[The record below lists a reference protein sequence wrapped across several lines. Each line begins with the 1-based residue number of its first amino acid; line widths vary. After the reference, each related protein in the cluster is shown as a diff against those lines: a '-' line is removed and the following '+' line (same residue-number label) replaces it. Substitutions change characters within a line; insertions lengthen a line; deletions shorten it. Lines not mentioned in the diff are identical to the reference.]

1 VQQDSSITLS
11 GSDLTLVGVTLVSGD
26 ELEVQGIVNVGAMDN
41 IPMDGSVTEGK
52 IGGNAVTAAKIASG
66 AVGTSA
72 LAVNSVTLTELQD
85 GTQGDVLYY
94 GASGAPTRL
103 PKGTAGQVLKINSGA
118 TEPEWGADVGGKV
131 LQMVYVFTGA
141 YATGS
146 TVIPFD
152 DTIPQIT
159 EGNEVMTLEIT
170 PTSATSKLLVNV
182 DVSGASNVQG
192 NWTAALFRDSTANAL
207 ATAQTKQSDVNP
219 DHLDHLH
226 LTWVADADSTSA
238 TTFKVRC
245 GQTNAGDWYFNGQ
258 NASRWYGGSSNSG
271 ITITEI
277 SA

>member
-1 VQQDSSITLS
+1 MASTIRTDKI
-11 GSDLTLVGVTLVSGD
+11 GP
-26 ELEVQGIVNVGAMDN
+26 A
-41 IPMDGSVTEGK
+41 DGSADFTLP
-52 IGGNAVTAAKIASG
+52 TA
-66 AVGTSA
+66 
-72 LAVNSVTLTELQD
+72 D
-85 GTQGDVLYY
+85 GT
-94 GASGAPTRL
+94 T
-103 PKGTAGQVLKINSGA
+103 GQFIKTDGSKALSFA
-118 TEPEWGADVGGKV
+118 TITTGKV

-146 TVIPFD
+146 TTIPFD

-159 EGNEVMTLEIT
+159 EGNEVMTLAIT

-207 ATAQTKQSDVNP
+207 AAAQTKQSDTNP

-226 LTWVADADSTSA
+226 LTWVADASSTSA

-258 NASRWYGGSSNSG
+258 NASRWFGGVSNSG

-277 SA
+277 GA

>member
-1 VQQDSSITLS
+1 MAATIRTDKI
-11 GSDLTLVGVTLVSGD
+11 GP
-26 ELEVQGIVNVGAMDN
+26 A
-41 IPMDGSVTEGK
+41 DGSADFTLP
-52 IGGNAVTAAKIASG
+52 TA
-66 AVGTSA
+66 
-72 LAVNSVTLTELQD
+72 D
-85 GTQGDVLYY
+85 GT
-94 GASGAPTRL
+94 T
-103 PKGTAGQVLKINSGA
+103 GQFIKTDGSKALSFA
-118 TEPEWGADVGGKV
+118 TITTGKV

-146 TVIPFD
+146 TTIPFD

-159 EGNEVMTLEIT
+159 EGNEVMTLAIT

-207 ATAQTKQSDVNP
+207 AAAQTKQSDVNP

-226 LTWVADADSTSA
+226 LTWVADASSTSA

-258 NASRWYGGSSNSG
+258 NASRWFGGVSNSG

-277 SA
+277 GA

>member
-1 VQQDSSITLS
+1 MS
-11 GSDLTLVGVTLVSGD
+11 G
-26 ELEVQGIVNVGAMDN
+26 EI
-41 IPMDGSVTEGK
+41 K
-52 IGGNAVTAAKIASG
+52 
-66 AVGTSA
+66 
-72 LAVNSVTLTELQD
+72 
-85 GTQGDVLYY
+85 
-94 GASGAPTRL
+94 
-103 PKGTAGQVLKINSGA
+103 VLKISPTTGTDVTMGDSGDTFTFPAGTTVVNSGTA
-118 TEPEWGADVGGKV
+118 TGFGKV

-146 TVIPFD
+146 TTIPFD

-159 EGNEVMTLEIT
+159 EGNEVMTLSIT
-170 PTSATSKLLVNV
+170 PISATSKLLVNV

-207 ATAQTKQSDVNP
+207 AAAQTKQSDVNP
-219 DHLDHLH
+219 DHIDHLH

-245 GQTNAGDWYFNGQ
+245 GQASAGDWYFNGQ
-258 NASRWYGGSSNSG
+258 NASRWFGGASNSG

>member
-1 VQQDSSITLS
+1 MASTIRTDKI
-11 GSDLTLVGVTLVSGD
+11 GP
-26 ELEVQGIVNVGAMDN
+26 A
-41 IPMDGSVTEGK
+41 DGSADFTLP
-52 IGGNAVTAAKIASG
+52 TA
-66 AVGTSA
+66 
-72 LAVNSVTLTELQD
+72 D
-85 GTQGDVLYY
+85 GT
-94 GASGAPTRL
+94 T
-103 PKGTAGQVLKINSGA
+103 GQFIKTDGSKALSFA
-118 TEPEWGADVGGKV
+118 TITTGKV

-146 TVIPFD
+146 TTIPFD

-159 EGNEVMTLEIT
+159 EGNEVMTLAIT

-207 ATAQTKQSDVNP
+207 AAAQTKQSDVNP

-258 NASRWYGGSSNSG
+258 NASRWFGGVSNSG

-277 SA
+277 GA

>member
-1 VQQDSSITLS
+1 MASTIRTDKI
-11 GSDLTLVGVTLVSGD
+11 GP
-26 ELEVQGIVNVGAMDN
+26 A
-41 IPMDGSVTEGK
+41 DGSADFTLP
-52 IGGNAVTAAKIASG
+52 TA
-66 AVGTSA
+66 
-72 LAVNSVTLTELQD
+72 D
-85 GTQGDVLYY
+85 GTV
-94 GASGAPTRL
+94 
-103 PKGTAGQVLKINSGA
+103 GQFIKTDGSKALSFA
-118 TEPEWGADVGGKV
+118 TITTGKD

-146 TVIPFD
+146 TTIPFD

-159 EGNEVMTLEIT
+159 EGNEVMTLAIT

-207 ATAQTKQSDVNP
+207 AAAQTKQSDVNP

-245 GQTNAGDWYFNGQ
+245 GQTSAGDWYFNGQ
-258 NASRWYGGSSNSG
+258 NASRWFGGVSNSG

-277 SA
+277 EV

>member
-1 VQQDSSITLS
+1 MSKLFVNAVEPE
-11 GSDLTLVGVTLVSGD
+11 GSTTTLTL
-26 ELEVQGIVNVGAMDN
+26 
-41 IPMDGSVTEGK
+41 
-52 IGGNAVTAAKIASG
+52 
-66 AVGTSA
+66 
-72 LAVNSVTLTELQD
+72 
-85 GTQGDVLYY
+85 
-94 GASGAPTRL
+94 GASGDTVSIP
-103 PKGTAGQVLKINSGA
+103 AGVNISNSGSA
-118 TEPEWGADVGGKV
+118 TGFGKV

-159 EGNEVMTLEIT
+159 EGNEVMTLAIT
-170 PTSATSKLLVNV
+170 PISATSKLLVNV

-192 NWTAALFRDSTANAL
+192 NWTAALFRDSTADSL

-219 DHLDHLH
+219 DHIDHLH

>member
-1 VQQDSSITLS
+1 MASTIRTDKIGPVS
-11 GSDLTLVGVTLVSGD
+11 GSADFTLPTADGTVGQFIKT
-26 ELEVQGIVNVGAMDN
+26 
-41 IPMDGSVTEGK
+41 DGSK
-52 IGGNAVTAAKIASG
+52 
-66 AVGTSA
+66 A
-72 LAVNSVTLTELQD
+72 LSF
-85 GTQGDVLYY
+85 
-94 GASGAPTRL
+94 
-103 PKGTAGQVLKINSGA
+103 A
-118 TEPEWGADVGGKV
+118 TITTGKV

-146 TVIPFD
+146 TTIPFD

-159 EGNEVMTLEIT
+159 EGNEVMTLAIT

-207 ATAQTKQSDVNP
+207 AAAQTKQSDVNP

-226 LTWVADADSTSA
+226 LTWVADASSTSA

-245 GQTNAGDWYFNGQ
+245 GQTSAGDWYFNGQ
-258 NASRWYGGSSNSG
+258 NASRWFGGVSNSG

-277 SA
+277 GA